1 MSIPII
7 LVYGYRRT
15 MEPLGWTARMCNRC
29 RRVQPFEAYEQMQ
42 SNHIYYIHGKAKS
55 IARIVICDFCETS
68 IGLKPKS
75 KEAKDMMVSGTWKRK
90 DGLQALVDATNPQLG
105 QIRIPEK
112 PTREE
117 LFALLESVNERTNPY
132 SIDTGGSGAFL
143 AGVVGG
149 AAGALLLLGLN
160 AIGFIMALDSLGFGM
175 LGAVLGVL
183 AGIVVGTVKEKF
195 KRARDLAQE
204 ILVASMQRNSIT
216 LDTLERALK
225 HHPKPL
231 KYARAGVMQLSEL

>member
-1 MSIPII
+1 MCIPIV
-7 LVYGYRRT
+7 LVYGYRKT
-15 MEPLGWTARMCNRC
+15 LVPLGWTARECHRC
-29 RRVQPFEAYEQMQ
+29 RRVQAFEVYEEMQ
-42 SNHIYYIHGKAKS
+42 ENHIYYIHGKAKS
-55 IARIVICDFCETS
+55 IGRIVICDFCETS

-75 KEAKDMMVSGTWKRK
+75 KEAKEMMMNTWRRK
-90 DGLQALVDATNPQLG
+90 DGLQALIDKTNPKLG

-132 SIDTGGSGAFL
+132 SIDTGGNGAFL
-143 AGVVGG
+143 AGLIGG
-149 AAGALLLLGLN
+149 VAGALLLLGLN
-160 AIGFIMALDSLGFGM
+160 AIGAFTALDSLGSGM
-175 LGAVLGVL
+175 LGAVLGIL
-183 AGIVVGTVKEKF
+183 AGVIVGTVKEKF
-195 KRARDLAQE
+195 RRARDLAQE

-231 KYARAGVMQLSEL
+231 KYARAGVLQLAEL